1 MPWIQEPPLPGPRA
15 MFAAATGAAPAPGS
29 AHWIYA
35 IGGADAGGN
44 PAPTIA
50 YDTQAHSWSPVANL
64 PTPRGCLAAASTPG
78 RVHALAGFDAT
89 GTNFV
94 ATHEIYQPATDTWST
109 AQPLP
114 TARSWLAAVVGP
126 DGLIY
131 ALGGWKGSTQILA
144 EVEAYD
150 PASDSWV
157 AKAPLPTPRAGLAAV
172 TAGGRIYTLGG
183 GDNHSVFSTVEIY
196 DPATDTWTSGPPL
209 PLPRT
214 GLAAAVGP
222 DGRIYAIGGNDDTAT
237 ATASVFSHDPA
248 TPAAGWA
255 QLDPMSSERALLGVA
270 TGPDGLVYAIGGYN
284 SQTNSVLDTVEAFNP
299 HGFEQQVLDDLKKM
313 GIVGTLLGGV
323 DRGAGGGIV
332 IGKHFIPIPPRS
344 PLMSFILG
352 AAAPHLGDAIENHQL
367 GQLIQNLRPN
377 EGASR

>member
-1 MPWIQEPPLPGPRA
+1 MEMNMPWIQEPPLPGPRA

-64 PTPRGCLAAASTPG
+64 PTPRGRLAAASTPG

-94 ATHEIYQPATDTWST
+94 ATHEDLPARHRHLVYGAAAADCAFLVGRRCRARRAHLCPRWVERLHPNPGGGGSLRSRERLVGRQSAAADAGERAWRRSQPAGAST
-109 AQPLP
+109 P
-114 TARSWLAAVVGP
+114 S
-126 DGLIY
+126 
-131 ALGGWKGSTQILA
+131 
-144 EVEAYD
+144 
-150 PASDSWV
+150 
-157 AKAPLPTPRAGLAAV
+157 AAV
-172 TAGGRIYTLGG
+172 TTTASLR
-183 GDNHSVFSTVEIY
+183 TVEIY

-255 QLDPMSSERALLGVA
+255 T
-270 TGPDGLVYAIGGYN
+270 TGPD
-284 SQTNSVLDTVEAFNP
+284 VERTGP
-299 HGFEQQVLDDLKKM
+299 
-313 GIVGTLLGGV
+313 
-323 DRGAGGGIV
+323 AGGRDR
-332 IGKHFIPIPPRS
+332 PRRTR
-344 PLMSFILG
+344 
-352 AAAPHLGDAIENHQL
+352 
-367 GQLIQNLRPN
+367 LRDRRVQQPD
-377 EGASR
+377 ELRARHR